1 MFTDFNLAYDAF
13 IKELKTSLEQEKRK
27 NATIK
32 EELKETREQL
42 LMTQKEIES
51 AKANE
56 QQNNNRSISTTCISQ
71 GKNSIVN

>member
-51 AKANE
+51 AKTNE